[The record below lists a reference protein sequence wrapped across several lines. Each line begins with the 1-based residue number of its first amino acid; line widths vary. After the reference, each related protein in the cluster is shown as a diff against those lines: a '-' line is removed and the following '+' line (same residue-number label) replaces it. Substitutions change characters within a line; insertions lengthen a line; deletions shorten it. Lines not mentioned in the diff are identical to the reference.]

1 MSHSSGLLKSIF
13 GGVATAASFF
23 SSTRRSN
30 GMRKTKQEKFF
41 EVHVLI
47 KPHLY
52 SSLQKWVESN
62 KGQLLK
68 EGFLNVRYMA
78 TRTSTGVA
86 KVQPMVTC
94 LVRVRNHKESIE
106 WTQRLTQI
114 IKDALKSEASIDRS
128 KSEGFVDRS
137 KSEGFVDPS
146 ESESEEDVVGGK
158 PRRVRRVRRVSG
170 TGYFESHCKVL
181 GINTVEEWQ
190 KLAKLCAS
198 SAWTDRMISV
208 PLLSNFDSAK
218 GPYPVTTLRIYETD
232 LKTFLEEHDKFIAFL
247 KEQGY
252 QIMNPHIEESQ
263 FDNNPFTDLDWAI
276 FPRYADAYKDYVL
289 GKSFNECFRWVEP
302 QDFTE
307 EAYNPPEGWLEQVTA
322 FESAQAA

>member
-1 MSHSSGLLKSIF
+1 MITFALFCSYF
-13 GGVATAASFF
+13 VATLALWLAHYFLL
-23 SSTRRSN
+23 RRSSSE
-30 GMRKTKQEKFF
+30 EKSDGDFF
-41 EVHVLI
+41 EIHVLI
-47 KPHLY
+47 DPKLHSVLR
-52 SSLQKWVESN
+52 KWVDSN
-62 KGQLLK
+62 KDFLLK
-68 EGFLNVRYMA
+68 LGFLNARYMA
-78 TRTSTGVA
+78 TRTSVGVSLE
-86 KVQPMVTC
+86 QPMVTC
-94 LVRVRNHKESIE
+94 LVRCKDHSESVE
-106 WTQRLTQI
+106 WTRKLSQI
-114 IKDALKSEASIDRS
+114 VKDALDSEGLVRE
-128 KSEGFVDRS
+128 KSEGLVRE
-137 KSEGFVDPS
+137 KSEGL
-146 ESESEEDVVGGK
+146 
-158 PRRVRRVRRVSG
+158 VREKSKKLRRVSG
-170 TGYFESHCKVL
+170 TGYFESHCKVT
-181 GINTVEEWQ
+181 GKKDAETGKVTPINTVETWREF
-190 KLAKLCAS
+190 AKLCAS

-218 GPYPVTTLRIYETD
+218 GPYPVTTLRMYETD

-289 GKSFNECFRWVEP
+289 GKSFNKCFRWVEP